1 MANKENIIYEPFNSL
16 DEQEKA
22 EQEIKCE
29 IERNILT
36 DEELKNEIS
45 STAKKVENE
54 ILEIITTKR

>member
-1 MANKENIIYEPFNSL
+1 MAKKENIIYEPFNSL

-22 EQEIKCE
+22 EQEIRCE
-29 IERNILT
+29 IERHILT